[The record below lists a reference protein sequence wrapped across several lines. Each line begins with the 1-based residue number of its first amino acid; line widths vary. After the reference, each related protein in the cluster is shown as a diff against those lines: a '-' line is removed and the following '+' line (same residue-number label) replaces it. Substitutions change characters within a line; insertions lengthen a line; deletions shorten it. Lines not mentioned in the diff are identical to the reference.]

1 MTQIFSKSRQQAE
14 IAFDKARSHSL
25 GKTRVVEELDTVA
38 EAREQKTA
46 RLKKA
51 RLEKEMQDLAAEASE
66 TSKKSGKKA

>member
-51 RLEKEMQDLAAEASE
+51 RLEKEMQDLAAETSD
-66 TSKKSGKKA
+66 TSKKSGEKA